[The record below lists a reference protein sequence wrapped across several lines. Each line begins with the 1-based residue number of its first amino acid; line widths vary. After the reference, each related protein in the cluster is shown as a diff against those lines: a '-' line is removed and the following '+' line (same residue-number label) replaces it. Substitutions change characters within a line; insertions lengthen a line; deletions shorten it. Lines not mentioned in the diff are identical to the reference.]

1 MKWLEKF
8 IDMTAR
14 RPSGWIGKKLYKNAP
29 NHREG
34 FELLKDKIKLQSHEN
49 VLEVG
54 CGAGVLLE
62 ELLEKAD
69 HAAAIDHSQ
78 DMLQLA
84 KVRNQHAIDKK
95 RLTLKL
101 GDVHTLPWPDN
112 YFDAIA
118 SSHMF
123 FFVEHPE
130 KMLTE
135 AYRVLKPN
143 GRIVIVT
150 MPPNKL
156 ARYLFFPYAKAMRCY
171 DKKQMIALLTSS
183 GFNNVEVNEIS
194 LMQLACAK
202 KTIG

>member
-1 MKWLEKF
+1 M
-8 IDMTAR
+8 R
-14 RPSGWIGKKLYKNAP
+14 
-29 NHREG
+29 
-34 FELLKDKIKLQSHEN
+34 
-49 VLEVG
+49 G

-84 KVRNQHAIDKK
+84 KTRNQHAIDTK
-95 RLTLKL
+95 RLTLKF
-101 GDVHTLPWPDN
+101 GDVHSLPWPDN
-112 YFDAIA
+112 HFDAIA

-130 KMLTE
+130 KMLAE

-150 MPPNKL
+150 MQPSKL
-156 ARYLFFPYAKAMRCY
+156 ARYLFFPYANAMRCY
-171 DKKQMIALLTSS
+171 NKNQMTALLTHS
-183 GFNNVEVNEIS
+183 GFNQVEVNEIS

-202 KTIG
+202 KIIG